1 MPRVD
6 TNVGAHREWLG
17 FVQQTGLVV
26 SVTALAC
33 ADVILNRRDVEG
45 QRLLRECLEIENSEM
60 LGGGGYLE
68 CHEIYQIFQKIAR
81 TVLGWNFSPLGFAGT
96 SKEPIPEDLAV
107 DLPGSS
113 EVFRPDFAVRAEPRR
128 SARPVGLMRPGKL
141 GAFGAV
147 GSTSGSPSQI
157 QASQS
162 QVTTT
167 AGTTTGGKSGEPSP
181 WQLLVSL
188 LDSGQSLDRAS
199 NGTDL
204 SAHGRMER
212 LLRATRVPAGLLF
225 NGKTLRLISAPP
237 GESSGWLDFNL
248 SDMVQTAGRPI
259 CSAFRE
265 LLGQTRLL
273 AVPTDERLAALLL
286 DSRRFQN
293 EVSERLAQQVL
304 HGLYELLRGFQAADD
319 QTRGELLRRQ
329 LVDAPEEIYRGLLT
343 VVLRLVF
350 LLYAEE
356 RDLLPQSEA
365 FLSAYSVTGLYE
377 RLRSDASQFPDT
389 MDQRYGAYAQ
399 LLALWRMV
407 HDGARGP
414 DMRLTARHGDL
425 FRPDSYPFLEGRGG
439 VHGDT
444 RQRTDRIDPPLVPDG
459 TIYRLLEKLIVLDGE
474 RISYRALDVEHIGS
488 VYETMMGF
496 RVEWARGRSVAIKA
510 AKKHGAPAT
519 INLEEFAAEPPGKR
533 PRWFRDHTDRSLTPK
548 VSKAV
553 RAVGTDSQD
562 VDEMH
567 AALESVVDKQ
577 ATPDIVPEGAMVLQP
592 TEARRRT
599 GSHYT
604 PRELT
609 EPIVRIALEPIFDRL
624 REEGGGS
631 VTPEQILDLKVCDP
645 AMGSGAFLVEACRQ
659 LSAALVEAWQIH
671 GVSDDV
677 PKGDRE
683 NVALRLIAHRCL
695 YGVDINEKAVD
706 LAKLSLWLTT
716 LEKDQPFTFLDHA
729 LRRGDSLVGL
739 STRQL
744 QAFHWKGNAKIFQPG
759 IEAIEGRKHI
769 DEAVLCREL
778 IRQADESYT
787 ERELRFIWDEAET
800 ATEKVRLLGDLVCLA
815 FFQGT
820 KAKQRES
827 VRLEYANKFVPGD
840 TQLLEAELRDRRDAQ
855 ERPLVPFHWPI
866 EFPEVFDRED
876 PGFDT
881 VVGNPPFL
889 GGRNVTATLG
899 KTYSDWLRQMHI
911 ETTGGADLVAHFFRR
926 SFDLLRNRGTFGLIA
941 THTIAKGDT
950 RASGLRWIC
959 RNKGVIYHARK
970 RVPWSGQAAVIVSTI
985 NVAKGEFHGTCT
997 IDENLVS
1004 QITAFLHN
1012 RGGHQDPFRL
1022 SINRK
1027 ICFQGTILLGM
1038 GFTFDDYGKEGVTTP
1053 LAKMKEIISSRP
1065 DSRAAILPYIGGDE
1079 LNSSPTHSHTRY
1091 AINFGERSES
1101 YCRKRWPELFSIIEE
1116 RVKPDRIKKNAVK
1129 YPRMV
1134 NEWWKYFMPRSDL
1147 YEAITGSD
1155 RALVISCHTHH
1166 VAFAFLPSEMVFSNA
1181 LNVVAVESYSGFC
1194 VLQSTIHEVWAR
1206 FFGSSL
1212 GSVLRYTT
1220 SDVFQTYPFLR
1231 DWTINS
1237 NLERPGKRYYN
1248 CRAELMIRN
1257 GEGMTKTYN
1266 RFHDPYE
1273 SSFEIEELR
1282 RLHSKMDRAVLD
1294 AYGWT
1299 DIPTDCEFLLDYA
1312 IDEETWSSRK
1322 KKPYRYRWPD
1332 EVRDEVLAR
1341 LLELNAERAA
1351 EEERAG
1357 LTARPKYKQK
1367 STNRSR
1373 TQAQANL
1380 WDWSV

>member
-6 TNVGAHREWLG
+6 PNVRAHREWLG

-26 SVTALAC
+26 SATALAR
-33 ADVILNRRDVEG
+33 AGVILNRRDVEG

-60 LGGGGYLE
+60 LRGGGLE

-96 SKEPIPEDLAV
+96 LKEPIPEDLAV

-128 SARPVGLMRPGKL
+128 SAGPGGLMRPGKL

-157 QASQS
+157 QVSQS

-188 LDSGQSLDRAS
+188 LDSGQSVDRAS
-199 NGTDL
+199 NGSGL
-204 SAHGRMER
+204 SGHGRMER

-225 NGKTLRLISAPP
+225 NGKALRLISAPP

-248 SDMVQTAGRPI
+248 GDMVQTAGRPI

-273 AVPTDERLAALLL
+273 AVPTDKRLAALLL
-286 DSRRFQN
+286 DSRKFQN
-293 EVSERLAQQVL
+293 EVSEQLAQQVL

-319 QTRGELLRRQ
+319 QSRGELLRRQ
-329 LVDAPEEIYRGLLT
+329 LVDTPDDIYRGLLT

-356 RDLLPQSEA
+356 RDLLPQSQA

-377 RLRSDASQFPDT
+377 RLRSDASQYPDT

-425 FRPDSYPFLEGRGG
+425 FHPDSYPFLEGRGG

-444 RQRTDRIDPPLVPDG
+444 RQKTDRIDPPLVPDG

-519 INLEEFAAEPPGKR
+519 INLEEFVAEPPGKR
-533 PRWFRDHTDRSLTPK
+533 VKWFRDRTDRSLTPK

-553 RAVGTDSQD
+553 RAVGTDPQD

-567 AALESVVDKQ
+567 AALDPVIDKQ

-659 LSAALVEAWQIH
+659 LADALLEAWQIH
-671 GVSDDV
+671 GASDDI
-677 PKGDRE
+677 PKGERE
-683 NVALRLIAHRCL
+683 NVAQRMIAQRCL
-695 YGVDINEKAVD
+695 YGVDIDERAVD

-716 LEKDQPFTFLDHA
+716 LDKDQPFTFLDHA

-769 DEAVLCREL
+769 DEAVVFREQ
-778 IRQADESYT
+778 IRDADESLD
-787 ERELRFIWDEAET
+787 ERELRHTWVKAKA
-800 ATEKVRLLGDLVCLA
+800 ATKKVRLLGDLVCLA

-820 KAKQRES
+820 KAKQRETI
-827 VRLEYANKFVPGD
+827 RLEYANKFVSGD
-840 TQLLEAELRDRRDAQ
+840 TQILEAELKDRRNAQ

-866 EFPEVFDRED
+866 EFPEVIDRQN
-876 PGFDT
+876 PGFD
-881 VVGNPPFL
+881 VIVGNPPFL
-889 GGRNVTATLG
+889 GGRNTTATLG
-899 KTYSDWLRQMHI
+899 KTYAQWLQQMHVK
-911 ETTGGADLVAHFFRR
+911 TTGGADLVAHFFRR
-926 SFDLLRNRGTFGLIA
+926 AFDLIRQNGTFGLIA
-941 THTIAKGDT
+941 TNTIAQGDT
-950 RASGLRWIC
+950 RASGLLRIC
-959 RNKGVIYHARK
+959 DNNGVIFNASK
-970 RVPWSGQAAVIVSTI
+970 RLKWPGLAAVVVSI
-985 NVAKGEFHGTCT
+985 IH
-997 IDENLVS
+997 VS
-1004 QITAFLHN
+1004 RGVPTSTVLLDGRCVSGITAFLHH
-1012 RGGHQDPFRL
+1012 RGPHEDPKRL
-1022 SINRK
+1022 VANADKSFI
-1027 ICFQGTILLGM
+1027 GSYVLGM
-1038 GFTFDDYGKEGVTTP
+1038 GFTFDDTDKKGVASSLKEMERILVT
-1053 LAKMKEIISSRP
+1053 RP
-1065 DSRAAILPYIGGDE
+1065 DSRNAVQPYISGKE
-1079 LNSSPTHSHTRY
+1079 LNTHPNFLPHRY
-1091 AINFGERSES
+1091 IINFGENSEQ
-1101 YCRKRWPELFSIIEE
+1101 YCLERWPELLSIIETK
-1116 RVKPDRIKKNAVK
+1116 VKPDRKKKDQSK

-1134 NEWWKYFMPRSDL
+1134 NEWWKHFMPRTKL
-1147 YEAITGSD
+1147 YSSVSNLE
-1155 RALVISCHTHH
+1155 RVIAVSRVTEH
-1166 VAFAFLPSEMVFSNA
+1166 AGFAFLPNETIFSDG
-1181 LNVVAVESYSGFC
+1181 LCLISQDTYSAFC
-1194 VLQSTIHEVWAR
+1194 SVQSRPHEIWSR
-1206 FFGSSL
+1206 FFGASREDRLLYTPSDAFETFPFPINWERRSDLESVGREYYECRSS
-1212 GSVLRYTT
+1212 SMI
-1220 SDVFQTYPFLR
+1220 Q
-1231 DWTINS
+1231 S
-1237 NLERPGKRYYN
+1237 N
-1248 CRAELMIRN
+1248 
-1257 GEGMTKTYN
+1257 EGMTKTYN

-1273 SSFEIEELR
+1273 SSFEIEKLR

-1299 DIPTDCEFLLDYA
+1299 DIPTDCEFLLDYP
-1312 IDEETWSSRK
+1312 IDEETWSPRK

-1351 EEERAG
+1351 EEQRAG
-1357 LTARPKYKQK
+1357 LTSSTKRNQK
-1367 STNRSR
+1367 RVSTST
-1373 TQAQANL
+1373 TQPQANL
-1380 WDWSV
+1380 WDWST